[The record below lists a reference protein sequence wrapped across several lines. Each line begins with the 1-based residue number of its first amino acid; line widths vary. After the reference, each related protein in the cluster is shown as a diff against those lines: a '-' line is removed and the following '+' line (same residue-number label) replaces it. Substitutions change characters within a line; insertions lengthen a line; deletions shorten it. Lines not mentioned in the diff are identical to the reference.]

1 MLERM
6 AALVALGAVLI
17 AGCDGLPQ
25 AFGSPLGDD
34 GCQYKKT
41 WYSHQSVVCQSGSEY
56 RCDDGQ
62 WKGSGI
68 ACAEHPL
75 VTAKSCTSNGSSY
88 SPGSARCQS
97 GTEYRCDDGRWRS
110 PARRPV
116 SPDSKDPV
124 TSPGRRFASNDGD
137 GTRVVLRAYYSEL
150 TALPVPL
157 VQGGLCTP
165 RHAFARTAQHLLC
178 CPYSVG
184 EPWGSSVVRTVTC
197 AIEPI

>member
-34 GCQYKKT
+34 GCQYKET

-97 GTEYRCDDGRWRS
+97 GTEYRCDDGRWRNLVVACRNGDIE
-110 PARRPV
+110 ARMA
-116 SPDSKDPV
+116 PD
-124 TSPGRRFASNDGD
+124 GRTCLYKGATVATLSTLCKSGITFRCEDREWHNL
-137 GTRVVLRAYYSEL
+137 GTAC
-150 TALPVPL
+150 
-157 VQGGLCTP
+157 Q
-165 RHAFARTAQHLLC
+165 
-178 CPYSVG
+178 
-184 EPWGSSVVRTVTC
+184 
-197 AIEPI
+197 